1 MTNSAKC
8 NYNILMAH
16 YDIEIDN
23 QVNKYLEK
31 IPLYVPELCK
41 SV

>member
-1 MTNSAKC
+1 MINSTKC
-8 NYNILMAH
+8 NDKILMAH
-16 YDIEIDN
+16 YNIETDN

-31 IPLYVPELCK
+31 IPLYVPEFCK